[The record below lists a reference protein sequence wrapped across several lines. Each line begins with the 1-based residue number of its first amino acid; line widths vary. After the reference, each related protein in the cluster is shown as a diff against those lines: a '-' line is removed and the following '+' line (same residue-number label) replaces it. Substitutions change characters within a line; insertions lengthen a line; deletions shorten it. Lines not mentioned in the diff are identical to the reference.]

1 MMVGE
6 KIKSLRIRK
15 KYSITELS
23 EKANVSK
30 SYLSYI
36 ERGIQENPSLQ
47 VITRLAKT
55 LDTTVE
61 YLMGHEMKVNHDGIP
76 IDEEWI
82 LLVDEAIK
90 NGISKEDFA
99 YYLDFVKFKN
109 KMDTTNKSK

>member
-6 KIKSLRIRK
+6 KIKSLRTRK

-23 EKANVSK
+23 EKAKVSK

-36 ERGIQENPSLQ
+36 ERGIQKNPSLQ
-47 VITRLAKT
+47 VLTRLAKT

-61 YLMGHEMKVNHDGIP
+61 YLTGHEIQVNKSDIP
-76 IDEEWI
+76 IDQEWL

-90 NGISKEDFA
+90 NGISKEDFSF
-99 YYLDFVKFKN
+99 YLDFVKFKKHMN
-109 KMDTTNKSK
+109 HEN

>member
-6 KIKSLRIRK
+6 KIKILRTRK

-23 EKANVSK
+23 ERAKVSK

-36 ERGIQENPSLQ
+36 ERGIQKNPSMQ
-47 VITRLAKT
+47 VLTRLAKT

-61 YLMGHEMKVNHDGIP
+61 YLTGQEKQVNKNGIP
-76 IDEEWI
+76 IDQEWL

-90 NGISKEDFA
+90 NGISKEDFSF
-99 YYLDFVKFKN
+99 YLDFVKFKKQMN
-109 KMDTTNKSK
+109 HEK

>member
-15 KYSITELS
+15 RYSITELS

-36 ERGIQENPSLQ
+36 ERGIQKNPSLQ
-47 VITRLAKT
+47 VISRLAKT

-61 YLMGHEMKVNHDGIP
+61 YLMGQEMKVSKNDIP
-76 IDEEWI
+76 IDQEWL
-82 LLVDEAIK
+82 LLVDEAIN
-90 NGISKEDFA
+90 NGISKEDFS

-109 KMDTTNKSK
+109 KTNHEK

>member
-23 EKANVSK
+23 EKAKVSK

-47 VITRLAKT
+47 VLSRLAKT

-61 YLMGHEMKVNHDGIP
+61 YLMGHEIKSNNNGIP
-76 IDEEWI
+76 IDQEWL

-90 NGISKEDFA
+90 NGISKEDFS
-99 YYLDFVKFKN
+99 YYLDFVKYKN
-109 KMDTTNKSK
+109 KSDQDK

>member
-6 KIKSLRIRK
+6 KIKRLRVRK

-47 VITRLAKT
+47 VLSRLAKT

-61 YLMGHEMKVNHDGIP
+61 FLMGQDTMSHTDEGYS
-76 IDEEWI
+76 IDQEW
-82 LLVDEAIK
+82 LQLVDEAIK
-90 NGISKEDFA
+90 NGISKDDFS
-99 YYLDFVKFKN
+99 YYLDFIKFKN
-109 KMDTTNKSK
+109 KSDNAK

>member
-23 EKANVSK
+23 EKASVSK

-36 ERGIQENPSLQ
+36 ERGIQENPSIQ
-47 VITRLAKT
+47 VLSRLANT

-61 YLMGHEMKVNHDGIP
+61 YLMGREILMNNEGVP
-76 IDEEWI
+76 IDKEWF

-99 YYLDFVKFKN
+99 YYLDFMKFQKHQ
-109 KMDTTNKSK
+109 K

>member
-6 KIKSLRIRK
+6 KIKSLRMRK

-23 EKANVSK
+23 EKAKVSK

-47 VITRLAKT
+47 VLSRLAKT

-61 YLMGHEMKVNHDGIP
+61 YLMGQEMNANNTGIP
-76 IDEEWI
+76 IDQEWI

-90 NGISKEDFA
+90 NGISKEDFS
-99 YYLDFVKFKN
+99 YYLDFVKYKN
-109 KMDTTNKSK
+109 KIDQDK